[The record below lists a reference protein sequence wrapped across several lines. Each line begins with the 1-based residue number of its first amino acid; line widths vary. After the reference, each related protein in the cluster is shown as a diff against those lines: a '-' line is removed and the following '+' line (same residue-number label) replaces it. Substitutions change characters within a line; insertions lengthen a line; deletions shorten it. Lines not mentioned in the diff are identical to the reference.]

1 VSRPRPAAKVAF
13 QIPLL
18 FSSPMQSQATT
29 VAAYLKQ
36 LPAERRAVIEA
47 VRKVIL
53 ANLDRGIEETMN
65 YGMIGYVIPHSVYPA
80 GYHCDPSK
88 PFPYAG
94 LASQKNY
101 CSLYLMPVYNEAEN
115 WFRQEWQ
122 RGGKKLNMGKCCIR
136 FNKLEDLDLEVIANA
151 LKRFTIALSL
161 RNYEALLGKR
171 VSKKPAGKPTA
182 KAAKPK
188 AAGPTIKLKTTQP
201 KAGGSGSKSVK
212 SNSARSVGS
221 GKTSGS
227 KPARGSKAKSPAA
240 AKSAPKSAQKKSSPK
255 SRRK

>member
-1 VSRPRPAAKVAF
+1 
-13 QIPLL
+13 
-18 FSSPMQSQATT
+18 MQSQAPT

-136 FNKLEDLDLEVIANA
+136 FNKLEDLDLQVIGKA
-151 LKRFTIALSL
+151 LKRFTVALSL
-161 RNYEALLGKR
+161 QNYEALLGKR
-171 VSKKPAGKPTA
+171 SVSKASRKQTG
-182 KAAKPK
+182 KAAKP
-188 AAGPTIKLKTTQP
+188 AAKGKVAKP
-201 KAGGSGSKSVK
+201 KAQGSSSAGVK
-212 SNSARSVGS
+212 STSARSVGS
-221 GKTSGS
+221 GKAAGT
-227 KPARGSKAKSPAA
+227 KATPVSKAKSSAA
-240 AKSAPKSAQKKSSPK
+240 AKASPKSAQKKSAQKKSSLK

>member
-1 VSRPRPAAKVAF
+1 
-13 QIPLL
+13 
-18 FSSPMQSQATT
+18 MQSQAPT

-53 ANLDRGIEETMN
+53 ANLDCGIEETMN

-94 LASQKNY
+94 LAAQKNY
-101 CSLYLMPVYNEAEN
+101 CSLYLMPVYNETEN

-122 RGGKKLNMGKCCIR
+122 RGGKKLKMGTCCIR
-136 FNKLEDLDLEVIANA
+136 FNKLEDLDLQVIAKA

-171 VSKKPAGKPTA
+171 ASNKPAGKKTV

-188 AAGPTIKLKTTQP
+188 AAGPTTKLKATQP
-201 KAGGSGSKSVK
+201 KASGSGSKSVK
-212 SNSARSVGS
+212 STSARSVGS
-221 GKTSGS
+221 GKASGS
-227 KPARGSKAKSPAA
+227 KSARGSKAKSSAA
-240 AKSAPKSAQKKSSPK
+240 AKGSPRSAQKKSSQK

>member
-1 VSRPRPAAKVAF
+1 
-13 QIPLL
+13 
-18 FSSPMQSQATT
+18 MQSQATT

-101 CSLYLMPVYNEAEN
+101 CSLYLIPVYNEAEN

-136 FNKLEDLDLEVIANA
+136 FNKLEDLDLQVIAKA
-151 LKRFTIALSL
+151 LKRFTVALTL
-161 RNYEALLGKR
+161 QNYEALLGKR
-171 VSKKPAGKPTA
+171 SVSKAAGKQTGKAVKPAGKGKVA
-182 KAAKPK
+182 KAK
-188 AAGPTIKLKTTQP
+188 ARGSSSAG
-201 KAGGSGSKSVK
+201 VK
-212 SNSARSVGS
+212 STSTRSVGS
-221 GKTSGS
+221 DNSAGLKAT
-227 KPARGSKAKSPAA
+227 PVSKAKPSAA
-240 AKSAPKSAQKKSSPK
+240 AKSSSKSAQKKSSLK